1 MCDLSLVHS
10 LFPDCHKALQT
21 SKSPLLQDMCT
32 IHHNTWARQDC
43 QCFLL
48 FETHSPDSGIGSSGS
63 QNAHVVGPR
72 LKDTPHRALI
82 WRPLPSPPEPETS
95 GRSGRRNLHLG
106 SNLVFAAVASRAKA
120 STRRNVPCAS
130 GLGLDPAVLKSTSE
144 RSGWERSSEVR
155 PILKITA
162 TWSAQPWPFSES
174 GATR

>member
-82 WRPLPSPPEPETS
+82 WRPLPSPPEPEPVVDPGAETCIWDRTS
-95 GRSGRRNLHLG
+95 FSPRLLRARRRRRVATCLAPPGWDWIPRFSSPLLNGVDG
-106 SNLVFAAVASRAKA
+106 SDR
-120 STRRNVPCAS
+120 
-130 GLGLDPAVLKSTSE
+130 
-144 RSGWERSSEVR
+144 VR
-155 PILKITA
+155 
-162 TWSAQPWPFSES
+162 
-174 GATR
+174 